1 MKKKWKK
8 LEKMHGK
15 NINKTSLYENCCRFK
30 HRLLRPYQCKE
41 IYLEIFKKHK
51 AYIPDIVLLELLK
64 YESRLIKKC
73 KVKEDG
79 FRMFT
84 QLLFEELT
92 VIPKFAISSMNWQKA
107 YEICKDA
114 DEKDTPFVA
123 LSLELDVPLW
133 TNDKKLGEGV
143 KKKGFDRF
151 VTVDEHLKRY
161 VINLKEGKELLIAF
175 YLYK

>member
-1 MKKKWKK
+1 
-8 LEKMHGK
+8 
-15 NINKTSLYENCCRFK
+15 
-30 HRLLRPYQCKE
+30 
-41 IYLEIFKKHK
+41 
-51 AYIPDIVLLELLK
+51 
-64 YESRLIKKC
+64 
-73 KVKEDG
+73 
-79 FRMFT
+79 MFT

-107 YEICKDA
+107 YEICKDV

>member
-1 MKKKWKK
+1 MKIVVDS
-8 LEKMHGK
+8 
-15 NINKTSLYENCCRFK
+15 NIVFSALISG
-30 HRLLRPYQCKE
+30 KE

-107 YEICKDA
+107 YEICKDV

-175 YLYK
+175 YLYKW